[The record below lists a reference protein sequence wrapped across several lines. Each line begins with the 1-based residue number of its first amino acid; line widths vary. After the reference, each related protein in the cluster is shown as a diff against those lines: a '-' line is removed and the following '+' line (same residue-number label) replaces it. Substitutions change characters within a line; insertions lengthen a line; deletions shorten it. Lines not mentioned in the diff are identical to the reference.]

1 MPELLPRLPPV
12 HARDDRADLR
22 GRQQGQHELAPVLR
36 EDRHA
41 VASRNALYAQ
51 PRGHARDLLAE
62 LRIRPV
68 PLWRLDRHGL
78 RLERDLVFEHM
89 PLAAGIGS
97 TATGCPSA
105 AVRPVPIMRAI
116 MSDAPPAGFVTM
128 VRMGRR
134 G

>member
-1 MPELLPRLPPV
+1 MTSDQSP
-12 HARDDRADLR
+12 
-22 GRQQGQHELAPVLR
+22 RQQACGFAFADDTLTR
-36 EDRHA
+36 EHA

-116 MSDAPPAGFVTM
+116 MSDAPPAAFVTM
-128 VRMGRR
+128 MRMGRL

>member
-1 MPELLPRLPPV
+1 MSSPLQVAYDARL
-12 HARDDRADLR
+12 A
-22 GRQQGQHELAPVLR
+22 QGE
-36 EDRHA
+36 
-41 VASRNALYAQ
+41 
-51 PRGHARDLLAE
+51 
-62 LRIRPV
+62 IRPDPAQAAALAV
-68 PLWRLDRHGL
+68 LV

-116 MSDAPPAGFVTM
+116 MSDAPPAAFVTM
-128 VRMGRR
+128 MRMGRL